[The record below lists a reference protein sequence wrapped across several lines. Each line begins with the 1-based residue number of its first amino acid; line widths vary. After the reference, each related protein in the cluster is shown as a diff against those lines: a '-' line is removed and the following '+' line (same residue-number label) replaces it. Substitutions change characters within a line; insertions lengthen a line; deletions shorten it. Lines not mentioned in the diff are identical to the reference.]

1 MAQPRLPALPETEDR
16 KAQRNGHWA
25 VAEMEKDWFKS
36 IPRASPQ
43 PVKRTL
49 QMDDGKCGKIQHTLV
64 NIKLCQLIFLLFQ
77 LGLLEIIMRNMT
89 HRAEGNLERLL
100 HLPLKWNY
108 LCKTSQTTKIL
119 LLFQEQNLPKKKK
132 SYNFL
137 TAKISPTSDNAPARK
152 HLTFFKM
159 FQNIP
164 LIVLTGKKKKTCIT
178 LLFFPLFE
186 LHQYLNH
193 IVLLILSDLRT

>member
-1 MAQPRLPALPETEDR
+1 MALYGCFYLWLQYNTNTLFLLFERPFWCTFLLHFAITIFI
-16 KAQRNGHWA
+16 
-25 VAEMEKDWFKS
+25 VEMF
-36 IPRASPQ
+36 
-43 PVKRTL
+43 
-49 QMDDGKCGKIQHTLV
+49 
-64 NIKLCQLIFLLFQ
+64 IFLLFQ

-164 LIVLTGKKKKTCIT
+164 LIVLTGKKKKR
-178 LLFFPLFE
+178 
-186 LHQYLNH
+186 
-193 IVLLILSDLRT
+193 VLLCSSSLYLSFIST